1 MRLQGGCSTNRTG
14 EAGEFSPEGWDMKRH
29 EDALGIQEGA
39 CNLRAIA
46 KSLVGAADEAVCEGV
61 GAEQD
66 AAVRMIVHR
75 LARLC
80 RMDLVS
86 YGFDAESLADTF
98 GALVRECQA
107 RAQPKGRGLDPVG
120 IESAVV
126 MLQAA
131 GLTDP
136 QESIEG

>member
-1 MRLQGGCSTNRTG
+1 
-14 EAGEFSPEGWDMKRH
+14 MKRH

-46 KSLVGAADEAVCEGV
+46 KSLVGAANEAAGEGV

-80 RMDLVS
+80 RVDLIS
-86 YGFDAESLADTF
+86 YGYDAESLADTF
-98 GALVRECQA
+98 GTLLRECKT
-107 RAQPKGRGLDPVG
+107 RALEGGRGQQPLG
-120 IESAVV
+120 IENAVV
-126 MLQAA
+126 MLQTA
-131 GLTDP
+131 GLTEVP
-136 QESIEG
+136 ERIEG

>member
-1 MRLQGGCSTNRTG
+1 
-14 EAGEFSPEGWDMKRH
+14 MKRH

-46 KSLVGAADEAVCEGV
+46 RSLVGAADEATGEGI

-80 RMDLVS
+80 RVDLVS
-86 YGFDAESLADTF
+86 YGYDVESLADTF
-98 GALVRECQA
+98 CTLMQECKT
-107 RAQPKGRGLDPVG
+107 RAQEGVKHAKPQG
-120 IESAVV
+120 IEDAVV

-131 GLTDP
+131 GLANP
-136 QESIEG
+136 PESIEG

>member
-1 MRLQGGCSTNRTG
+1 
-14 EAGEFSPEGWDMKRH
+14 MKRH

-39 CNLRAIA
+39 CNLKAIA
-46 KSLVGAADEAVCEGV
+46 KSLVGAADEALGEGV

-80 RMDLVS
+80 RMDLIS
-86 YGFDAESLADTF
+86 YGYDIQSLADAF
-98 GALVRECQA
+98 GNLVQECRTGSQEG
-107 RAQPKGRGLDPVG
+107 GRGVRQAG

-131 GLTDP
+131 GLTGA
-136 QESIEG
+136 QEGIEG

>member
-1 MRLQGGCSTNRTG
+1 
-14 EAGEFSPEGWDMKRH
+14 MKRH

-46 KSLVGAADEAVCEGV
+46 KSLVGAADEAVGEGV

-80 RMDLVS
+80 RVDLIS
-86 YGFDAESLADTF
+86 YGYDAESLADTF
-98 GALVRECQA
+98 CILMQECKT
-107 RAQPKGRGLDPVG
+107 RAQERGMHQEQPG

-131 GLTDP
+131 GLADTP
-136 QESIEG
+136 ESIEG

>member
-1 MRLQGGCSTNRTG
+1 
-14 EAGEFSPEGWDMKRH
+14 MKRH

-46 KSLVGAADEAVCEGV
+46 KSLVGAANEAVGEGV

-80 RMDLVS
+80 RVDLIT
-86 YGFDAESLADTF
+86 YGYDVESLADTF
-98 GALVRECQA
+98 GTLLQECKA
-107 RAQPKGRGLDPVG
+107 RAQEGNRSPEPLG
-120 IESAVV
+120 IGSAMV
-126 MLQAA
+126 MLQTA
-131 GLTDP
+131 GRTEVP
-136 QESIEG
+136 ERIEG

>member
-1 MRLQGGCSTNRTG
+1 
-14 EAGEFSPEGWDMKRH
+14 MKRH

-46 KSLVGAADEAVCEGV
+46 KSLVGAADEAVGEGV

-80 RMDLVS
+80 RVDLIS
-86 YGFDAESLADTF
+86 YGYDVESLADTF
-98 GALVRECQA
+98 GTLLQECKS
-107 RAQPKGRGLDPVG
+107 RVEEGGRGRDRVG

-131 GLTDP
+131 GLTETP
-136 QESIEG
+136 ESIEG

>member
-1 MRLQGGCSTNRTG
+1 
-14 EAGEFSPEGWDMKRH
+14 MKRD

-46 KSLVGAADEAVCEGV
+46 KSLVGAANEAAGEGI

-80 RMDLVS
+80 RVDLIS
-86 YGFDAESLADTF
+86 YGYDAESLADTF
-98 GALVRECQA
+98 GVLLKECKTRALEG
-107 RAQPKGRGLDPVG
+107 GRQEPQG
-120 IESAVV
+120 IGNAVV
-126 MLQAA
+126 MLHAA
-131 GLTDP
+131 GLTEVP
-136 QESIEG
+136 ERIEG

>member
-1 MRLQGGCSTNRTG
+1 
-14 EAGEFSPEGWDMKRH
+14 MKRH

-46 KSLVGAADEAVCEGV
+46 KSLVGAANEAAGEGV

-75 LARLC
+75 LARIC
-80 RMDLVS
+80 RVDLIS
-86 YGFDAESLADTF
+86 YGYDVETLADTF
-98 GALVRECQA
+98 GSLVQECKSRS
-107 RAQPKGRGLDPVG
+107 RAGGEADGSLG
-120 IESAVV
+120 IENAVV

-131 GLTDP
+131 GLTDS
-136 QESIEG
+136 ESAEG

>member
-1 MRLQGGCSTNRTG
+1 
-14 EAGEFSPEGWDMKRH
+14 MKRH
-29 EDALGIQEGA
+29 ADALGIQEGA

-46 KSLVGAADEAVCEGV
+46 RSLVGAAEEAAAEGK

-80 RMDLVS
+80 RVDLVS
-86 YGFDAESLADTF
+86 YGYDPAGLADTYHI
-98 GALVRECQA
+98 LMHECNV
-107 RAQPKGRGLDPVG
+107 RAQEGGELRQMDIKD
-120 IESAVV
+120 AVI

-131 GLTDP
+131 SGHGEA
-136 QESIEG
+136 ESIEG

>member
-1 MRLQGGCSTNRTG
+1 MR
-14 EAGEFSPEGWDMKRH
+14 RH

-46 KSLVGAADEAVCEGV
+46 KSLVGAADEAVGEGI

-80 RMDLVS
+80 RVDLIS
-86 YGFDAESLADTF
+86 YGYDAESLADTF
-98 GALVRECQA
+98 CILMQECKA
-107 RAQPKGRGLDPVG
+107 RAQEMVRQTDQVRLD
-120 IESAVV
+120 SAVV

-131 GLTDP
+131 GLTDTP
-136 QESIEG
+136 ESIEG

>member
-1 MRLQGGCSTNRTG
+1 
-14 EAGEFSPEGWDMKRH
+14 MKRH

-46 KSLVGAADEAVCEGV
+46 KSLVGAADEAVGEGV

-80 RMDLVS
+80 RVDLIS
-86 YGFDAESLADTF
+86 YGYDAESLADTF
-98 GALVRECQA
+98 VTLMKECTT
-107 RAQPKGRGLDPVG
+107 RAQEGGVSPVPPGLDG
-120 IESAVV
+120 AVV

-131 GLTDP
+131 GLVDSS
-136 QESIEG
+136 ESIEG

>member
-1 MRLQGGCSTNRTG
+1 
-14 EAGEFSPEGWDMKRH
+14 MKRH

-46 KSLVGAADEAVCEGV
+46 KSLVGAANEAAGEGI

-80 RMDLVS
+80 RVDLIS
-86 YGFDAESLADTF
+86 YGYDVESLADTF
-98 GALVRECQA
+98 GTLLKECKA
-107 RAQPKGRGLDPVG
+107 RAQEGSRSPEPLG
-120 IESAVV
+120 IGNAVV

-131 GLTDP
+131 GLTEVP
-136 QESIEG
+136 KGIEG

>member
-1 MRLQGGCSTNRTG
+1 
-14 EAGEFSPEGWDMKRH
+14 MKRH

-46 KSLVGAADEAVCEGV
+46 KSLVGAADEAVGEGV

-80 RMDLVS
+80 RVDLIS
-86 YGFDAESLADTF
+86 YGYDTESLADTF
-98 GALVRECQA
+98 GILMKECKT
-107 RAQPKGRGLDPVG
+107 RAQEGGKSPAPAG

-131 GLTDP
+131 GLVDSS
-136 QESIEG
+136 ESIEG